1 MSQHIA
7 TRRNRVAKRAQ
18 YVVPNNIAIL
28 KIWHFSKHFSLLY
41 YFSTVSRITRVFLL
55 NPTEYCDML
64 RWYAGQGLKNWSNFS
79 CNIWGKLNKWR
90 AGFLA
95 SAIKIESRTSRRY
108 RIKMQSASNNRR
120 RFWIWVAFYY
130 HFFPKNIIILPP
142 VRSCWFLHGS
152 FILSFS
158 LKDVSHSAPPNCLLS
173 NPLHSRRFHCTTIQ
187 HYFCCWSPH
196 SELLFCWVI
205 F

>member
-1 MSQHIA
+1 MSESI
-7 TRRNRVAKRAQ
+7 NRSIDQ
-18 YVVPNNIAIL
+18 SI
-28 KIWHFSKHFSLLY
+28 
-41 YFSTVSRITRVFLL
+41 
-55 NPTEYCDML
+55 
-64 RWYAGQGLKNWSNFS
+64 NFS
-79 CNIWGKLNKWR
+79 NNALFQEPMLKRGMRVTFHIWILGYVALKCCYRLAR
-90 AGFLA
+90 AWKTSQSFHATFEANWINEELAFLE
-95 SAIKIESRTSRRY
+95 SAIKIESRTSRRC
-108 RIKMQSASNNRR
+108 RLQMQSASNNRKR
-120 RFWIWVAFYY
+120 NWIWVAFYY
-130 HFFPKNIIILPP
+130 HFFPKKIADPRP
-142 VRSCWFLHGS
+142 DRSCWFLQGS